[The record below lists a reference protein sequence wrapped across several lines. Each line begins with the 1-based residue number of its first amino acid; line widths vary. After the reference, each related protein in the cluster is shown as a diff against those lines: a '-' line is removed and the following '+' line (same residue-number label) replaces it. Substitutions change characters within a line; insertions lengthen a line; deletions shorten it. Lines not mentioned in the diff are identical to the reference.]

1 MTSPATAAKSEKKIN
16 VVSSNMSAPQIIE
29 LLIEHGC
36 PDVTDQ
42 LQLDRCERNP
52 ISGGGF
58 GDVFR
63 GRLATGKRIAIKCP
77 RLHLWQDAAT
87 GKSLKRV
94 DREIHAWSCLNHPN
108 ILELLGLAQFRGQIA
123 MVSPWMNNGS
133 LLEYINRN
141 PSVDRYTL
149 LLGVSDGVVYLHQ
162 NGIVHG
168 DIKGA
173 NVLVSGEGIVKL
185 ADLGC
190 TQLKK
195 STLGFTATTSA
206 PSFSTR
212 WTFKIQRD
220 PHNMKAPEVLDES
233 TDLSKEADVYALG
246 MGYQEVLTGKVPF
259 SDKSDAVVLNT
270 VILKKQI
277 PKRPK
282 SFPSFGS
289 TEADLLWKLMVDS
302 WSHNPVER
310 PNSLTVRNRLRD
322 ITPYKS
328 ELGSPLPSSVPNET
342 SQQSLI
348 PIVIAM
354 GTNKVEPVTPESLCT
369 RQKGL
374 VPFPVPKAV
383 LPLKINRP
391 TTQSD
396 HKKHKRHGEQRD
408 ENLFPVLNNSSI
420 PVSSK
425 ALTIRIDDTTLSTP
439 KDSSSG
445 STLNISIHGPLVVSS
460 TPPES
465 GKSSLLAPPALDSRK
480 IKNRRSHDWSTEER
494 CEQQNTTHRIKR
506 LARPQSML
514 AEESGYAPDSDRKPT
529 YIAGVENILRR
540 RSSRILVNKLQPRK
554 IVSESIP
561 NSKASHVALEVQQR
575 SK

>member
-1 MTSPATAAKSEKKIN
+1 
-16 VVSSNMSAPQIIE
+16 MSAPQTIE
-29 LLIEHGC
+29 LLMEHGC
-36 PDVTDQ
+36 PDVTNQ

-58 GDVFR
+58 GGVFR

-87 GKSLKRV
+87 GKVLKRV
-94 DREIHAWSCLNHPN
+94 VREIHAWSCLNHPN

-168 DIKGA
+168 DIKSA

-185 ADLGC
+185 ADFGC

-212 WTFKIQRD
+212 WTFKIQRH

-246 MGYQEVLTGKVPF
+246 MTMLVR
-259 SDKSDAVVLNT
+259 
-270 VILKKQI
+270 VITPPIVKILRDEWIPGGSHWKIKKQI

-354 GTNKVEPVTPESLCT
+354 GTNKVESVAPESLRA
-369 RQKGL
+369 RQKEL
-374 VPFPVPKAV
+374 VPFPIPKTV
-383 LPLKINRP
+383 LPLKTNRP
-391 TTQSD
+391 TTQPE
-396 HKKHKRHGEQRD
+396 HKKHKRHGEQRHED
-408 ENLFPVLNNSSI
+408 LSSVLNNSSI

-425 ALTIRIDDTTLSTP
+425 VLTIRIDDTTLSTP
-439 KDSSSG
+439 KHSSSG
-445 STLNISIHGPLVVSS
+445 STSNISSNGPAVVSS
-460 TPPES
+460 IPPGVREKWEVVPTGAPSS
-465 GKSSLLAPPALDSRK
+465 GFSEDKVSSVP
-480 IKNRRSHDWSTEER
+480 
-494 CEQQNTTHRIKR
+494 
-506 LARPQSML
+506 
-514 AEESGYAPDSDRKPT
+514 
-529 YIAGVENILRR
+529 
-540 RSSRILVNKLQPRK
+540 
-554 IVSESIP
+554 
-561 NSKASHVALEVQQR
+561 
-575 SK
+575 